1 MELWLKTTK
10 QYNGKLKYADTGLHL
25 SRGFCARN
33 TLMTVLASRS
43 ATYCK

>member
-10 QYNGKLKYADTGLHL
+10 QYNGKLKYAVIELHL
-25 SRGFCARN
+25 SRGFRARN
-33 TLMTVLASRS
+33 TLMTIQASRS